1 MKNQSNVLKT
11 TAVTFVFALAM
22 IVSIPQADAAEWPN
36 ILTSNNMTLGS
47 TGQGVV
53 VLQGLLSELGYLEV
67 PTGVS
72 LGYYGQL
79 TKNAVAK
86 YQVARSVSPSVGYFG
101 PLSKVSMHQH
111 FASNGWLAMLGW

>member
-1 MKNQSNVLKT
+1 MKNKSNVIKA
-11 TAVTFVFALAM
+11 TALTFVFALAM
-22 IVSIPQADAAEWPN
+22 VVSVPQADAAEWPN
-36 ILTSNNMTLGS
+36 ILTSNDMTLGS

-67 PTGVS
+67 PMGVS

-86 YQVARSVSPSVGYFG
+86 YQVARSVSPSMGYFG
-101 PLSKVSMHQH
+101 SISKISMHQQ
-111 FASNGWLAMLGW
+111 FASKGWLSMLGW